1 MKILVVDDER
11 DLTEL
16 LSFALQRAG
25 YEVVAAHDGATA
37 IRLLQRQPLD
47 LMVLDVNLAGVDGF
61 DVLRDARQFSH
72 LPVIMLTSRLAEA
85 DRVRGLETGAD
96 DYVTKPFSFKELLA
110 RITAQL
116 RRATEFAPARVA
128 PEEHAVGS
136 LRLDAR
142 RHVVT
147 KSGQTL
153 DLTLTEFRLLHYL
166 MANPDVVLPTDGL
179 LRQVWGYDDA
189 SAHNV
194 VRTAVHRLRQ
204 KIEDDPA
211 QPRYLRTVAG
221 VGFILQAA

>member
-1 MKILVVDDER
+1 
-11 DLTEL
+11 
-16 LSFALQRAG
+16 
-25 YEVVAAHDGATA
+25 
-37 IRLLQRQPLD
+37 
-47 LMVLDVNLAGVDGF
+47 
-61 DVLRDARQFSH
+61 
-72 LPVIMLTSRLAEA
+72 
-85 DRVRGLETGAD
+85 
-96 DYVTKPFSFKELLA
+96 
-110 RITAQL
+110 
-116 RRATEFAPARVA
+116 
-128 PEEHAVGS
+128 
-136 LRLDAR
+136 
-142 RHVVT
+142 
-147 KSGQTL
+147 KSGQAL